1 MGLVENS
8 SVILVASMLVSPLM
22 GPILAIVFGMA
33 VRNRKLLRIGIK
45 RELYCLLICVV
56 CGFIFG
62 CIFVLKFNRTRSMLA
77 ITTSTNWPTLEMSSR
92 TGWSCLVVGLAVAV
106 PSGVGVAI
114 SVLGGNSGSMVG
126 VAISASLLPP
136 AVNTGLY
143 WAMAL
148 MSYGF
153 EDSLQQTAAN
163 TTSPTKV
170 SLAKLTHRQ
179 IRTLEIRYLT
189 AGLQV

>member
-170 SLAKLTHRQ
+170 SPAKLNLKLNSMANKNT
-179 IRTLEIRYLT
+179 
-189 AGLQV
+189 